1 MNVCFSASRRK
12 IGKLHHSDTL
22 SDLSRV
28 ECKVRRSEATIPL
41 KKQDQDRKG
50 MGPLILQPDNHTYLG
65 HSILSFLVHRAR
77 KYNVLMYPSIFL
89 DRDGVLIE
97 NRSDYVRD
105 WSQVKIIPEA
115 VRALSLALI
124 KKYKVVIVT
133 NQSAVGRGLIL
144 LKTAEEINQRLINL
158 IRDEGGQIDGVYMCP
173 HKPEDG
179 CSCRKPLPGLLLQ
192 AAKDLS
198 LDLKRSWMIGDAWSD
213 VQAGETAGLRGTI
226 LLRTGR
232 GTEQLLQ
239 ARLQTVTGNLVF
251 DNLPLAFEAI
261 LSIDNDSATG
271 SPS

>member
-1 MNVCFSASRRK
+1 
-12 IGKLHHSDTL
+12 
-22 SDLSRV
+22 
-28 ECKVRRSEATIPL
+28 
-41 KKQDQDRKG
+41 
-50 MGPLILQPDNHTYLG
+50 
-65 HSILSFLVHRAR
+65 
-77 KYNVLMYPSIFL
+77 MYPSIFL

-115 VRALSLALI
+115 VHALSLAPI
-124 KKYKVVIVT
+124 KKYKVVLVT

-144 LKTAEEINQRLINL
+144 LKTAQDINQRLINL
-158 IRDEGGQIDGVYMCP
+158 IREQGGQIDSVYMCP
-173 HKPEDG
+173 HAPEDG

-198 LDLKRSWMIGDAWSD
+198 LDLQRSWMIGDAWSD
-213 VQAGETAGLRGTI
+213 VQAGEAAGLRGTI
-226 LLRTGR
+226 LLKTGR

-239 ARLQTVTGNLVF
+239 ASLEKVRANLVF

-261 LSIDNDSATG
+261 LSIDNHSATG